1 VKPIVFCDFDGT
13 ITAQETF
20 VAVLKQF
27 SPELAAELIPQ
38 MYALKITLREG
49 VRRILESIPS
59 SKLPEIIEF
68 AQSQAMR
75 AGFPEFLDFL
85 ESKNIEFVIISGGLR
100 VMVETV
106 LGKQLIKK
114 VTAIHAIDVDTT
126 GSHLQVISNYEG
138 ETELVDKVKVMSL
151 YETQQ
156 AIAIGDSVTDLNMA
170 LNVPL
175 VFARDR
181 LKVYLDQR
189 QKPYIDWHDFWEI
202 RENIAFRNVD

>member
-114 VTAIHAIDVDTT
+114 VAAIHAIDVDTT
-126 GSHLQVISNYEG
+126 GSHLQVISSYEG

-181 LKVYLDQR
+181 LKVYLDER
-189 QKPYIDWHDFWEI
+189 QKSYIDWHDFWEI

>member
-1 VKPIVFCDFDGT
+1 MKPIVFCDFDGT

-20 VAVLKQF
+20 VAVLRRF
-27 SPELAAELIPQ
+27 SPELATELIPQ
-38 MYALKITLREG
+38 MYELKITLREG

-59 SKLPEIIEF
+59 SELPNIIEF
-68 AQSQAMR
+68 AQSQPIR
-75 AGFPEFLDFL
+75 AGFAEFLDL
-85 ESKNIEFVIISGGLR
+85 LKSQNIKFVVISGGLR

-106 LGKQLIKK
+106 LGDELIKK
-114 VTAIHAIDVDTT
+114 VTAIHAIDLDTT
-126 GSHLQVISNYEG
+126 GSHLRVISNYEG

-151 YETQQ
+151 YETHS

-170 LNVPL
+170 LNVPV

-189 QKPYIDWHDFWEI
+189 QKPYIDWDDFGEI
-202 RENIAFRNVD
+202 SKIINLKYI

>member
-27 SPELAAELIPQ
+27 SPELAANLIPQ
-38 MYALKITLREG
+38 MYELKITLREG
-49 VRRILESIPS
+49 VRQILESIPS
-59 SKLPEIIEF
+59 SQLPEIIEF
-68 AQSQAMR
+68 AQSQPMR

-85 ESKNIEFVIISGGLR
+85 ESQNIQFVVISGGLR

-106 LGKQLIKK
+106 LGEELIKK

-126 GSHLQVISNYEG
+126 GSHFRVISNYEG

-151 YETQQ
+151 YKTEK

-170 LNVPL
+170 LNVPV

-202 RENIAFRNVD
+202 REACTTLVVC